1 MIPLSFAQSRLWFT
15 YRMAGPS
22 ATYNLP
28 VAVRLHGALHVPALT
43 AALSDV
49 VDRHES
55 LRTVFSETD
64 GIPEQVIIS
73 SDEAEF
79 GWEITD
85 AADWPQQQL
94 TDTIGEE
101 ARKAFDLTRQIP
113 FRARLFT
120 VSALDHVL
128 VVTMHHIATDGWS
141 LRPLWRDLGTA
152 YSVRCAGRVP
162 GWDELPV
169 QYLDYTLWQREYLGE
184 LDDPD
189 SRIRK
194 ELTYWEDTLAEL
206 PERLELPTD
215 RPYPPIADH
224 HGDTVA
230 IDWPA
235 QLHRAI
241 QQVATD
247 NNATSFMVVQAALAV
262 LLSRLT
268 GSTDIAVGIPT
279 AGRTD
284 AALDDL
290 IGFFVNTLV
299 VRTDTSG
306 NPSFR
311 TLLDR
316 VRQRSL
322 DSYAHQDVPF
332 EILVDRLRPTRS
344 LTHNPIVQV
353 MFAWQN
359 TATIEYA
366 FDGLDIT
373 TVPIHTRTARSDLTI
388 SIEERRTSTGLPAG
402 LGGSVEFRTDV
413 FDTATITRLVH
424 RLHRVL
430 TAVVTEPGKSIGS
443 IDILGNQEL
452 AQLAVLSNRAALA
465 DDAAGRTIPAL
476 FAEQVQRRPDT
487 TAVVFEDR
495 SLSYQEL
502 DLASWRLAHLLI
514 ERGVRPGDTVALLLP
529 RSADAIVAIL
539 AVLKTGAAYL
549 PIDVKHPD
557 ERVDFVLADA
567 RPVAALTAADYSHR
581 LTGRGVVVVDVG
593 DPVIASQPVTT
604 LPAPRPGDLAYIIYT
619 SGTTGTPKG
628 VAISHESATQ
638 LFESVRK
645 SGFAA
650 AAGQVWTQ
658 FHSYA
663 FDFSVWEIWGALLHG
678 GRLVVVSDEVVRS
691 VPNFYALL
699 AAEQVTVLSQ
709 TPSAF
714 YALQTVEDMYAQP
727 HSLSLETVV
736 FGGEAL
742 EPYRLLPWWHNHPAA
757 PQLINMY
764 GTTET
769 TVHASFR
776 EVHESDTRTTA
787 SPIGVPLAYLSLS
800 VLDGALREAPVGV
813 VGELYIAG
821 RGVAREY
828 LRRPGLSASRFVA
841 CPFGPPGSRMYRTG
855 DLARWNSSGELE
867 YIGRGDDQVKI
878 RGFRIELGEIESAL
892 AAVEGVVQ
900 AVVLA
905 REARPG
911 MKQLVGYVTGAV
923 AGAAVRAAVAS
934 RLPDYM
940 VPAAIMVLPAFPLTV
955 NGKLDKRALPAPE
968 FDSGIPYRAP
978 STPAEK
984 ALIEIYS
991 RILGTERIGIDDS
1004 FFDLGGHSLLAMR
1017 VIAAVKTELDAEIG
1031 IHTLFQK
1038 PTVSGLAAIVTERT
1052 GRRAHTRRA
1061 ALERHSR
1068 TELGLD
1074 VIPLSFAQSR
1084 LWFVHR
1090 LEGPSA
1096 TYNVPVAVRVR
1107 GRLDLPALG
1116 IALRDVVGRHESL
1129 RTTFAESDGTPGQV
1143 ITAAADADLGWGVT
1157 DATGWPEHRV
1167 AEAIR
1172 AQARYEFDLSTQ
1184 IPFRA
1189 RLFAVSEEEHILA
1202 ITMHHIAADG
1212 WSLRP
1217 LWEDLSTAYSARCRG
1232 LTPGWDELP
1241 VQYVDFALWQRDY
1254 LGALSDPESMIT
1266 EQLAYWEDI
1275 LTGVPDRLEIPTDR
1289 PYPPVADYRGAS
1301 VAVAWPTEVHE
1312 EIHRVARD
1320 TNVTSFMVVQAAL
1333 AVVLSKLSGSND
1345 IAIGIPSA
1353 GRTDAALDDLI
1364 GFFVNTLVL
1373 RTDTSGNPTFRAL
1386 LDQVLTRS
1394 LDAYVHQDIPF
1405 ELLVDRLQPA
1415 RSLTHHPIVQVML
1428 AWQNN
1433 AAVEFGFDG
1442 LDITPVPVD
1451 TGTARTDLT
1460 FSLGETFTG
1469 TGRPAGITGLVEF
1482 RTDVFDTATIEQL
1495 IARFRRVLTA
1505 VAMDPDAP
1513 IGSIDLLGADE
1524 HRVLDDFG
1532 NRSVLAR
1539 PPATGSSIPAMFA
1552 ARAADT
1558 PHAIAVVFENRSL
1571 TYRELAEHANQ
1582 LAHLLRDHGVGP
1594 GDRVALLLPRSLDTI
1609 VAMLAAL
1616 QTGAAYVPID
1626 VAYPDQRVH
1635 FVIDD
1640 AAPAVVV
1647 TTSDLTARLA
1657 GREAAIIELDKA
1669 AATAYP
1675 TSPLPHPNSLGTAYL
1690 IYTSG
1695 TTGTP
1700 KGVTISHTDVSRML
1714 RAAGARITLEGQVW
1728 TQFHSYAFDVSVWE
1742 IWGALLHGGRLV
1754 VVPETV
1760 VRSPADLLRLLVTEQ
1775 VTILS
1780 QTPSAF
1786 YALQDTALR
1795 DRSRDQLKLRAVVLA
1810 GEMLEPSR
1818 LRHWF
1823 GTGSRPPRM
1832 INMYGPTE
1840 TTVYTSFHEIS
1851 ADETYSAA
1859 SNIGGPLDNQAFFVL
1874 DPGLRR
1880 TPVGTT
1886 GELYLA
1892 GYSLAQG
1899 YHNRAGRTALRFVAN
1914 PFAPDGGRLYRTG
1927 DLVRWTADGELEYLG
1942 RGDDQVK
1949 IRGYRIELGEVQAA
1963 LSRAADTTR
1972 TAVIAREDQPGDKRL
1987 VGYVVGAIDERAVRA
2002 RMGEW
2007 VPEFMVPTA
2016 IVSVDELP
2024 LTTNGKLDKR
2034 ALPAPEYTSDSQF
2047 RAPETPAQQA
2057 LADLYARILDIE
2069 RIGIDDSFFDLG
2081 GHSLLAVRL
2090 VSAIR
2095 SELGVDV
2102 PVRMV
2107 FEMPSISELATRLD
2121 RRQ

>member
-15 YRMAGPS
+15 HRMEGPS

-43 AALSDV
+43 AALRDV

-73 SDEAEF
+73 SGEAEF
-79 GWEITD
+79 AWAITD
-85 AADWPQQQL
+85 ATDWPPQQL
-94 TDTIGEE
+94 TDAIGEE

-120 VSALDHVL
+120 ASALEHVL

-141 LRPLWRDLGTA
+141 LRPLWRDLSTA
-152 YSVRCAGRVP
+152 YSARCTDREP

-189 SRIRK
+189 SRITRG
-194 ELTYWEDTLAEL
+194 LTYWEDTLAEL

-224 HGDTVA
+224 HGDNVA
-230 IDWPA
+230 IDWPVE
-235 QLHRAI
+235 LHRAI
-241 QQVATD
+241 QQVAKD

-262 LLSRLT
+262 LLTRLT
-268 GSTDIAVGIPT
+268 SSTDIAVGIPT

-299 VRTDTSG
+299 MRTDTSG

-322 DSYAHQDVPF
+322 DSYAHQDIPF
-332 EILVDRLRPTRS
+332 EVLVDRLRPTRS
-344 LTHNPIVQV
+344 LSHSPIVQV
-353 MFAWQN
+353 LLVWQN
-359 TATIEYA
+359 TAAIEYA
-366 FDGLDIT
+366 FDDLAIT
-373 TVPIHTRTARSDLTI
+373 GIPVHTRTARADLTI
-388 SIEERRTSTGLPAG
+388 SIEERRTSTGLPRG

-413 FDTATITRLVH
+413 FDTATIARLIH
-424 RLHRVL
+424 RLHLVL
-430 TAVVTEPGKSIGS
+430 TAVVTEPDRSIGS
-443 IDILGNQEL
+443 IDILDHHEL
-452 AQLAVLSNRAALA
+452 AQLAVLSNRGALA
-465 DDAAGRTIPAL
+465 EDAAGYTLPTL
-476 FAEQVQRRPDT
+476 FAEQVRRRPDT

-495 SLSYQEL
+495 SWSYREL
-502 DLASWRLAHLLI
+502 DEASWQLAHLLI
-514 ERGVRPGDTVALLLP
+514 ERGARPGDTVALLLP

-539 AVLKTGAAYL
+539 AVLKTGAAYV

-557 ERVDFVLADA
+557 NRIDFVLADA
-567 RPVAALTAADYSHR
+567 RPVVALTVAEHSHR
-581 LTGRGVVVVDVG
+581 LAGRGVVVVDVD
-593 DPVIASQPVTT
+593 DPAIASQPVTT
-604 LPAPRPGDLAYIIYT
+604 LPPPRSADLAYIIYT

-628 VAISHESATQ
+628 VAIPHESATQ

-645 SGFAA
+645 SGFVA

-658 FHSYA
+658 CHSYA

-691 VPNFYALL
+691 APNFYTLL
-699 AAEQVTVLSQ
+699 AAERVTVLSQ

-714 YALQTVEDMYAQP
+714 YALQTVEDRYPQP

-742 EPYRLLPWWHNHPAA
+742 EPYRLLPWWRSHPAA

-776 EVHESDTRTTA
+776 EVREADANAMT
-787 SPIGVPLAYLSLS
+787 SPVGVPLAHLALS
-800 VLDGALREAPVGV
+800 VLDGALREVPVGV
-813 VGELYIAG
+813 VGELYVAG

-867 YIGRGDDQVKI
+867 YIGRRDDQVKI
-878 RGFRIELGEIESAL
+878 RGFRIELGEIESVL
-892 AAVEGVVQ
+892 VAVEGVVQ

-905 REARPG
+905 REAPPG

-923 AGAAVRAAVAS
+923 DAAAVRAAVAS

-968 FDSGIPYRAP
+968 FDSGMPYRAP

-984 ALIEIYS
+984 ALVEIYS

-1038 PTVSGLAAIVTERT
+1038 PTVSGLAAIVAERA
-1052 GRRAHTRRA
+1052 GHRIHTRRA
-1061 ALERHSR
+1061 ALNRHSR
-1068 TELGLD
+1068 NELGLD

-1096 TYNVPVAVRVR
+1096 TYNIPVAVRLR
-1107 GRLDLPALG
+1107 GRLDPPALG

-1143 ITAAADADLGWGVT
+1143 IIAAADADLGWSVT
-1157 DATGWPEHRV
+1157 DATDWPEHRV
-1167 AEAIR
+1167 VEAIR

-1184 IPFRA
+1184 IPFQA
-1189 RLFAVSEEEHILA
+1189 RLFAVSAEEHILA

-1217 LWEDLSTAYSARCRG
+1217 LWRDLSTAYSARCRG

-1241 VQYVDFALWQRDY
+1241 VQYIDFAVWQRDY
-1254 LGALSDPESMIT
+1254 LGELSDSESTIT

-1275 LTGVPDRLEIPTDR
+1275 LTGIPDRLELPTDR
-1289 PYPPVADYRGAS
+1289 PYPPVADYRGDS
-1301 VAVAWPTEVHE
+1301 VVVAWPAELHE
-1312 EIHRVARD
+1312 EIDRVAKD
-1320 TNVTSFMVVQAAL
+1320 ANVTSFMLVQAAL

-1345 IAIGIPSA
+1345 IAIGIPAA

-1405 ELLVDRLQPA
+1405 EVLVDRLQPT
-1415 RSLTHHPIVQVML
+1415 RSLTHHPLVQVIL

-1460 FSLGETFTG
+1460 FSLEETFTD
-1469 TGRPAGITGLVEF
+1469 TGQPAGVTGLVEF

-1495 IARFRRVLTA
+1495 IVRFRRVLTA
-1505 VAMDPDAP
+1505 VARDPDVP

-1524 HRVLDDFG
+1524 FRVLDDFG

-1539 PPATGSSIPAMFA
+1539 P
-1552 ARAADT
+1552 
-1558 PHAIAVVFENRSL
+1558 
-1571 TYRELAEHANQ
+1571 
-1582 LAHLLRDHGVGP
+1582 
-1594 GDRVALLLPRSLDTI
+1594 
-1609 VAMLAAL
+1609 
-1616 QTGAAYVPID
+1616 
-1626 VAYPDQRVH
+1626 
-1635 FVIDD
+1635 
-1640 AAPAVVV
+1640 
-1647 TTSDLTARLA
+1647 
-1657 GREAAIIELDKA
+1657 
-1669 AATAYP
+1669 
-1675 TSPLPHPNSLGTAYL
+1675 
-1690 IYTSG
+1690 
-1695 TTGTP
+1695 
-1700 KGVTISHTDVSRML
+1700 
-1714 RAAGARITLEGQVW
+1714 RAAGSSDSRHVCRQ
-1728 TQFHSYAFDVSVWE
+1728 
-1742 IWGALLHGGRLV
+1742 GGRHATRDRRALREQV
-1754 VVPETV
+1754 
-1760 VRSPADLLRLLVTEQ
+1760 ADLPPTRRARQSTRA
-1775 VTILS
+1775 
-1780 QTPSAF
+1780 PA
-1786 YALQDTALR
+1786 AR
-1795 DRSRDQLKLRAVVLA
+1795 PRSR
-1810 GEMLEPSR
+1810 
-1818 LRHWF
+1818 
-1823 GTGSRPPRM
+1823 
-1832 INMYGPTE
+1832 
-1840 TTVYTSFHEIS
+1840 
-1851 ADETYSAA
+1851 
-1859 SNIGGPLDNQAFFVL
+1859 
-1874 DPGLRR
+1874 
-1880 TPVGTT
+1880 
-1886 GELYLA
+1886 
-1892 GYSLAQG
+1892 
-1899 YHNRAGRTALRFVAN
+1899 
-1914 PFAPDGGRLYRTG
+1914 
-1927 DLVRWTADGELEYLG
+1927 
-1942 RGDDQVK
+1942 RG
-1949 IRGYRIELGEVQAA
+1949 
-1963 LSRAADTTR
+1963 
-1972 TAVIAREDQPGDKRL
+1972 
-1987 VGYVVGAIDERAVRA
+1987 
-2002 RMGEW
+2002 
-2007 VPEFMVPTA
+2007 
-2016 IVSVDELP
+2016 
-2024 LTTNGKLDKR
+2024 
-2034 ALPAPEYTSDSQF
+2034 
-2047 RAPETPAQQA
+2047 
-2057 LADLYARILDIE
+2057 
-2069 RIGIDDSFFDLG
+2069 
-2081 GHSLLAVRL
+2081 
-2090 VSAIR
+2090 
-2095 SELGVDV
+2095 
-2102 PVRMV
+2102 
-2107 FEMPSISELATRLD
+2107 
-2121 RRQ
+2121 